1 MLYDID
7 NCNRTGIGKRVKEA
21 RTERKMTLKEMS
33 ERCYM
38 TEPGLSRIENG
49 LSFPS
54 VVTIAYLAKALNV
67 STDMIIFGK
76 AG

>member
-1 MLYDID
+1 MIYDIS

-67 STDMIIFGK
+67 SADTLIFGN